1 MCGDINGQ
9 EKYPKDEELPQFF
22 LDLSMEIKKVDK
34 DEFFRMIEKLKDFSR
49 ELDIWK
55 PVAHQL
61 KIDIEEIRIS
71 TKSLLQIMEAINK
84 QLKSDPTNEAIQ
96 EQCGPFYEMSQEIC
110 SRIEELNSHIEDK
123 SDIH

>member
-1 MCGDINGQ
+1 
-9 EKYPKDEELPQFF
+9 
-22 LDLSMEIKKVDK
+22 MEIKKVDK
-34 DEFFRMIEKLKDFSR
+34 EEFFRMIEKLKDFSR

-55 PVAHQL
+55 PVAYKL

-71 TKSLLQIMEAINK
+71 TKSLLQIMEAIDK

-110 SRIEELNSHIEDK
+110 SKIKELHSHIEDK

>member
-1 MCGDINGQ
+1 
-9 EKYPKDEELPQFF
+9 
-22 LDLSMEIKKVDK
+22 MEIKRVDK

-61 KIDIEEIRIS
+61 NIDIEEIRIS
-71 TKSLLQIMEAINK
+71 TKSLLQIMEAINR

-110 SRIEELNSHIEDK
+110 SRIEELNAHIEDE

>member
-1 MCGDINGQ
+1 
-9 EKYPKDEELPQFF
+9 
-22 LDLSMEIKKVDK
+22 MEIKKVDK

-55 PVAHQL
+55 PIAHQL

-71 TKSLLQIMEAINK
+71 TKSLLHIMEAINK
-84 QLKSDPTNEAIQ
+84 QLISDPTNEAIQ
-96 EQCGPFYEMSQEIC
+96 EQCGPFYEMSEEIC
-110 SRIEELNSHIEDK
+110 SRIEELNSHLEDK